1 MNSAVIEGRLG
12 RRDTAPCEPVA
23 FEGRWLD
30 ADDVPAVI
38 ELHHDVREA
47 VAADLLCRETDRFFI
62 DHVGRCGRILGLFAE
77 DRLIAYGVL
86 GFPSP
91 NEESFAD
98 GFGLTVAER
107 ASVATIDGTS
117 VAPRWRGNGLQ
128 KLLIA
133 ARLEEARAAGC
144 RIAVSTVAP
153 GNLPSLHNLLSSA
166 MTVRALRHVFGGL
179 RFLVRCDLDVPI
191 PAPPL
196 EGRWI
201 ATTDT
206 DSAAAALDA
215 GGIGWTFE
223 EAADGSRIW
232 YG

>member
-1 MNSAVIEGRLG
+1 MNAPLIAGKLD
-12 RRDTAPCEPVA
+12 RRDAAPCQPVA
-23 FEGRWLD
+23 FAGRWLT
-30 ADDVPAVI
+30 ADDIPSVI
-38 ELHHDVREA
+38 ELHHSVRQA
-47 VAADLLCRETDRFFI
+47 VPADLLCRETDRFFI

-86 GFPSP
+86 GFPSS

-107 ASVATIDGTS
+107 ALVATIDGTS
-117 VAPRWRGNGLQ
+117 VAPEWRGNGLQ

-133 ARLEEARAAGC
+133 ARLDEARAVGC

-153 GNLPSLHNLLSSA
+153 GNLASLRNLLASA
-166 MTVRALRHVFGGL
+166 MTVRALRRVFGGL
-179 RFLVRCDLDVPI
+179 RFLVRRDLDAPVPV
-191 PAPPL
+191 PPP

-201 ATTDT
+201 ATTDIGG
-206 DSAAAALDA
+206 AAAALEA
-215 GGIGWTFE
+215 GATGWTIA
-223 EAADGSRIW
+223 EAAGGSRIW